1 MTQEVSTPGSPLP
14 PDPRI
19 ADALSRLDE
28 LDSLPLGEQVSVY
41 TDIHRRLSAVLS
53 DPDSRA

>member
-1 MTQEVSTPGSPLP
+1 MTQGVPTPASPLP

-19 ADALSRLDE
+19 VDALSRLDE
-28 LDSLPLGEQVSVY
+28 LDTLPLAEQVPVY

-53 DPDSRA
+53 DPDSRV